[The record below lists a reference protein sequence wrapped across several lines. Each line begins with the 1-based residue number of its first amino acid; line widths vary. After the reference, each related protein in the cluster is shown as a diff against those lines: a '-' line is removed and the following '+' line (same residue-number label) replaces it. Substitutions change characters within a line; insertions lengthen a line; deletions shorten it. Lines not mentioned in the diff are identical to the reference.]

1 MILLIYLGLF
11 VVAPLAMGGAL
22 VVVAF
27 SHRRR
32 ADGTRYGDPVL
43 LGKAKSS
50 RDLLDVGEADVS
62 DFIDVDIDAD

>member
-1 MILLIYLGLF
+1 MIPLIYLGLF

-50 RDLLDVGEADVS
+50 RDWSDADESDMS
-62 DFIDVDIDAD
+62 DFVDVDIDVD

>member
-27 SHRRR
+27 SHRHR

-50 RDLLDVGEADVS
+50 RDWLDADESDVS
-62 DFIDVDIDAD
+62 DLVDVDTDVD

>member
-1 MILLIYLGLF
+1 MILLIYLGF
-11 VVAPLAMGGAL
+11 AVVALLAMGGAL
-22 VVVAF
+22 AVVEF

-50 RDLLDVGEADVS
+50 RDWLDADESDVS
-62 DFIDVDIDAD
+62 DSIDIDIDVD